1 MPRHERP
8 LSPHLEIYRW
18 QIGNTLSILH
28 RLSGVALAF
37 GLLALVYWLV
47 ALAGGPAVYAATAR
61 LYGSPP
67 GLLALMGWTAAFF
80 YHLLNGVRHLFWD
93 AGLGFERT
101 QRRTSG
107 WLAVAGALVLTACTW
122 ALLWRFLHA

>member
-1 MPRHERP
+1 MPPHERP

-28 RLSGVALAF
+28 RLSGVALAL
-37 GLLALVYWLV
+37 GLLALVYWLI
-47 ALAGGPAVYAATAR
+47 ALAGDAGAYAATAR
-61 LYGSPP
+61 LYASPL

-93 AGLGFERT
+93 AGLGFERR
-101 QRRTSG
+101 QRHTSG
-107 WLAVAGALVLTACTW
+107 WLAVAGAFVLTALTW